1 MVDIGELF
9 YCVLL
14 YLLPEL
20 LLEGQQNRVIMLVIA
35 ILTVSE
41 RLLAISFAC
50 VLLEQLLKFSGCE
63 RRSEHDSAIFGL
75 IIFTM
80 IVPSLLLIVQLRW
93 QRELRARASKI
104 VDGCAHPDSRVERAL
119 V

>member
-14 YLLPEL
+14 YLLPKFL
-20 LLEGQQNRVIMLVIA
+20 LKGQQNRITVWVIA
-35 ILTVSE
+35 ILTISQ
-41 RLLAISFAC
+41 RLFVISFAC
-50 VLLEQLLKFSGCE
+50 VLLEQLLKLSGCE
-63 RRSEHDSAIFGL
+63 RRGEHDGAIFGL

-93 QRELRARASKI
+93 
-104 VDGCAHPDSRVERAL
+104 
-119 V
+119 